1 MNALVTRLLAGAATT
16 AAAVVAKRAVEFGWE
31 RATGDP
37 PPTADG
43 VDDDRDL
50 RDLLVWA
57 AVLAASVTLA
67 QRLAKRSVDRF
78 AED

>member
-1 MNALVTRLLAGAATT
+1 VNPVIARLLAGAATT

-31 RATGDP
+31 RATGNT
-37 PPTADG
+37 PPTAAN

-50 RDLLVWA
+50 RDLIIWA
-57 AVLAASVTLA
+57 AVLTASVALA
-67 QRLAKRSVDRF
+67 RKLAKGSVERF

>member
-1 MNALVTRLLAGAATT
+1 MKRLVIRLLTGAAST
-16 AAAVVAKRAVEFGWE
+16 AAAVVAKRAVELGWE

-43 VDDDRDL
+43 VGDDRDL

-57 AVLAASVTLA
+57 AVLAA
-67 QRLAKRSVDRF
+67 
-78 AED
+78 